1 MNNFEHFYRELLQLA
16 QRYELDGTPL
26 KIEKDLDNDVIKI
39 FGEKITSLE
48 RAKNGLNDL
57 LELGYA
63 TAEHHPYWKL
73 LSSCSEITSTVL
85 EKWSDSITSE
95 DLSDIEWNLKE
106 FRQSLDKIKTSFS
119 SHR

>member
-1 MNNFEHFYRELLQLA
+1 MSNFEQFYQELLDLVQK
-16 QRYELDGTPL
+16 YELDNTPL

-48 RAKNGLNDL
+48 RARNGLNDV

-85 EKWSDSITSE
+85 EKWADSITGE

-106 FRQSLDKIKTSFS
+106 LGQSLDNIRTKFS
-119 SHR
+119 SQR